1 MVDSKENNK
10 FDLGVKWSKIKA
22 ANWYSTTAYVSKS
35 SFLCLF
41 SLKHT
46 LVLGFSSSGPFFR
59 HNCLLQD

>member
-35 SFLCLF
+35 PFHCQF
-41 SLKHT
+41 SLKQT
-46 LVLGFSSSGPFFR
+46 LMLGFSSSGPFFR